1 MLAFAPQ
8 LSLCASFQHPKK
20 IIFFGGIGY
29 AAKAPF
35 DSKESTGHPALFYF
49 SNICIHIFERKLSGQ
64 PAKAAGEGRKKKV
77 RRFN

>member
-35 DSKESTGHPALFYF
+35 DSKESTGHW
-49 SNICIHIFERKLSGQ
+49 CCKLSKQ
-64 PAKAAGEGRKKKV
+64 LSFISQIYVYIYLK
-77 RRFN
+77 